1 MILDISVLEE
11 QHLLFNQDEEICNQV
26 HVLQEDTALKDQD
39 TQQDAHQEH
48 LTSYLEPLMFLGV
61 YHVLMAIIVLVL

>member
-26 HVLQEDTALKDQD
+26 HVLREDTALKDQD